1 MRSTPDL
8 PVDPIGNLG
17 QAIKPTP
24 AIKPDTVKPFE
35 RGDHSLIS
43 DHSRAR
49 ESIADTLRKKHARD
63 EAACDFSDDYTRALL
78 GCI

>member
-24 AIKPDTVKPFE
+24 AAKPDTARPFE
-35 RGDHSLIS
+35 TGDHSLIS
-43 DHSRAR
+43 DHSKAVQ
-49 ESIADTLRKKHARD
+49 SIADTLRKKHERD
-63 EAACDFSDDYTRALL
+63 ETCDFCDDYASVLL